1 MTNTF
6 TLIANQT
13 VPVGG
18 ASSIS
23 FNSISSAYTDLKV
36 VGSVRNNNTITFDD
50 IFCSINGSG
59 TTGSPFS
66 RRILY
71 GNGSGVA
78 TATDTYSSAGYASTA
93 GDTSNTFGSFEA
105 YFVNYAS
112 NLSKCYMVDSVVE
125 SDDFKNIGLKPI
137 PAKLQSII
145 DGLQDRPTRIPLP
158 DQTNLPPPTSP
169 SQKQDQAAKAT
180 TTQQEAA
187 AGALLTPHETPETE
201 FRHGD
206 HGGRGAE
213 NH

>member
-125 SDDFKNIGLKPI
+125 N
-137 PAKLQSII
+137 
-145 DGLQDRPTRIPLP
+145 
-158 DQTNLPPPTSP
+158 
-169 SQKQDQAAKAT
+169 AAVASL
-180 TTQQEAA
+180 
-187 AGALLTPHETPETE
+187 ALL
-201 FRHGD
+201 
-206 HGGRGAE
+206 GA
-213 NH
+213 NLWNSSTAISSLTFSTTSGNSFVQYSTFYLYGIKNS